1 MYRGTTPNL
10 QIKIRSQLDLNDVKQ
25 CWATIKSSV
34 NSKEITYDLNNMALD
49 PDEATL
55 SIRMS
60 QEDTLKFGNG
70 ELNIQV
76 RLLMDDDL
84 AYASNIKNI
93 TMNQI
98 LKDGVING

>member
-10 QIKIRSQLDLNDVKQ
+10 QIKIRSQLDLNNVKQ
-25 CWATIKSSV
+25 CWATIKSSI
-34 NSKEITYDLNNMALD
+34 NSKEITYDLNSMALD
-49 PDEATL
+49 PEEAIL

-93 TMNQI
+93 SMNQI